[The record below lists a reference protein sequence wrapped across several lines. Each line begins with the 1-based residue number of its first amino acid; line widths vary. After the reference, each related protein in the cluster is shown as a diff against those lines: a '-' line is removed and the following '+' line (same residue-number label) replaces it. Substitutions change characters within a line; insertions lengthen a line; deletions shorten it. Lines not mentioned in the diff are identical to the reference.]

1 MTAYSPEALAK
12 RLAAAAIARAARAEI
27 LVDEIEFLIMCGEG
41 EAAILAKLGYGGKKE
56 ALKRQLSRIGKHHL
70 IPRIF
75 EHDAELYD
83 RRISQ

>member
-1 MTAYSPEALAK
+1 MAVAK
-12 RLAAAAIARAARAEI
+12 AARAEI

-56 ALKRQLSRIGKHHL
+56 ALKRQLHRLGRSDL
-70 IPRIF
+70 APRIF
-75 EHDAELYD
+75 EYDAELYD